1 MSILLL
7 GVDGLLYPGG
17 EVGHLGV
24 DAVLALAAAPLA
36 KRGDPVDRPA
46 IVLLAQQRATW
57 RMRKHYEWLNKH
69 NYVQFKVLK
78 MV

>member
-24 DAVLALAAAPLA
+24 DAVLALAAAPLT

-46 IVLLAQQRATW
+46 IVLLAQQWAT
-57 RMRKHYEWLNKH
+57 
-69 NYVQFKVLK
+69 
-78 MV
+78 